1 MITLLS
7 SMRLSLISIQQ
18 CCLPLSVQLT
28 IAIRYMHLQ
37 LSENLILTCIY
48 SQATKQIFKLN
59 GVEIYVGLF
68 SMTNERGELR
78 ICDLVATKAHSQ
90 IEQHLMQLNRSLS
103 LYGHSQPQ
111 IIFTDNMADKPLLQT
126 CFPELTKDVIPVEKY
141 SHLPPMC
148 LPHDC
153 HVFEYDTASGIDQAI
168 WSIMDN
174 VDEDTAIT
182 VGFDTEWNVNV
193 TNHGHTQRRDIT
205 AVIQIAWKNHVYLFQ
220 VSYTPSN
227 TCY

>member
-1 MITLLS
+1 MLDFQNSQIPLLKGQITIHQAPSFFEMSMITLLS

-37 LSENLILTCIY
+37 LSENVILTCIY
-48 SQATKQIFKLN
+48 SQATKQNLKLN

-78 ICDLVATKAHSQ
+78 ICDLVATKTHSQ

-126 CFPELTKDVIPVEKY
+126 VSQSSQRTSFLLKSIPTFHPCFFLMTVMSLNMTLQAGLIKP
-141 SHLPPMC
+141 
-148 LPHDC
+148 
-153 HVFEYDTASGIDQAI
+153 FGASWTMLMKIQY
-168 WSIMDN
+168 WS
-174 VDEDTAIT
+174 
-182 VGFDTEWNVNV
+182 G
-193 TNHGHTQRRDIT
+193 
-205 AVIQIAWKNHVYLFQ
+205 
-220 VSYTPSN
+220 P
-227 TCY
+227 